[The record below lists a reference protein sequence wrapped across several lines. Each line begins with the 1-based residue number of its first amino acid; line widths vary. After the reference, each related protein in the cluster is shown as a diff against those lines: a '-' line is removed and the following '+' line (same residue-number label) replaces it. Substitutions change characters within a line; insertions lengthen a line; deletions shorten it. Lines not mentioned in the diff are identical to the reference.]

1 MMPKTTTI
9 GSYPTFPKPE
19 DVEYYL
25 TISSHGLGDDVV
37 DPYLWSIDEA
47 LEDFTSAGIEVPST
61 GQTRGDLYSLFL
73 DPKFVKGIRWNGAE
87 VFVNGAISRVA
98 SNRLADVQHARSVL
112 PSHYEIKEPIT
123 DAYTL
128 ARFAKIS
135 TGTYRD
141 TRELAK
147 DINLKIVIPEIEDL
161 QKSGAVSWIQLDCPA
176 LAAESFTPDYFLG
189 LYEEIASVARLPVV
203 LHACGDASRIFPVL
217 TKTRVHTLSLDFYH
231 YPRLFD
237 EASRHNYDQLI
248 GLGVTDS
255 QNLRVESVDETAKM
269 LEFGRGKLGEDR
281 IQFVHPHCGQRNLN
295 REVAY
300 EKNVTLTLARDDVYF
315 GRPEEASPSRLSSKD
330 YDPRGYF
337 LVSIL
342 RKSKEILVTYY
353 SYEHRPIERFRSRS
367 AERIFQ
373 SLNEEA
379 DKLGIS
385 RRHLAYLTLELGR
398 AEASMQSGLST
409 YRQKVIE

>member
-1 MMPKTTTI
+1 LIPKTTTI
-9 GSYPTFPKPE
+9 GSYPTFPRPE

-25 TISSHGLGDDVV
+25 AISSHGLGEEVI
-37 DPYLWSIDEA
+37 DPYFWSIDEA

-61 GQTRGDLYSLFL
+61 GQSRGDLYSLFL

-87 VFVNGAISRVA
+87 AFVDEKISRVG
-98 SNRLADVQHARSVL
+98 SNRLADVLHARSAL
-112 PSHYEIKEPIT
+112 PTHYEIKEPIT

-128 ARFAKIS
+128 ARFAKIN
-135 TGTYRD
+135 TGSYAD
-141 TRELAK
+141 ARELAVE
-147 DINLKIVIPEIEDL
+147 INRKIVIPEIEQL
-161 QKSGAVSWIQLDCPA
+161 QDSGAVSWIQLDSPA
-176 LAAESFTPDYFLG
+176 VAADSFTPDYFVG
-189 LYEEIASVARLPVV
+189 LYEEVAAAAKIPVV
-203 LHACGDASRIFPVL
+203 LHACGDASRVFPEL
-217 TKTRVHTLSLDFYH
+217 TRTRVHTLSLDFYH

-237 EASRHNYDQLI
+237 EASRRNYDQLI
-248 GLGVTDS
+248 GLGCTDS
-255 QNLRVESVDETAKM
+255 QSLRVETVEETGKM
-269 LEFGRGKLGEDR
+269 IDFARAKLGEDR

-300 EKNVTLTLARDDVYF
+300 AKNVVLTLARDDVYF
-315 GRPEEASPSRLSSKD
+315 GRPEEAVPSRLTSKE
-330 YDPRGYF
+330 YDPQGYF

-342 RKSKEILVTYY
+342 RESKEILVTYY
-353 SYEHRPIERFRSRS
+353 SYEHVPKKRFKSRS

-373 SLNEEA
+373 SLNDEA

-398 AEASMQSGLST
+398 AEASLQSGAQV